1 MKKYF
6 IGILLLMIGLA
17 LTACSANHTNQI
29 ANQLQPTE
37 LIKVYNTIPPN
48 LAKRSKCSSPP
59 SIKIINAEKNEGD
72 HNFYTK
78 GGQLYITPKELVDSI
93 VIYMSDAFNRTG
105 IKTDN
110 NSTNIIEVSIE
121 KLKVWN
127 KMWVYNSNTQLKIVI
142 PEIKYTKIYDHSDTT
157 TNLYVTVAYDI
168 HEITWKII
176 NDPVIQDYLLCTNKA
191 ELGNNQAKKRLKQHP
206 EKG

>member
-6 IGILLLMIGLA
+6 IGFLLLMSGLA

-29 ANQLQPTE
+29 ADKLQPTE

-48 LAKRSKCSSPP
+48 LASRSKCSSPP
-59 SIKIINAEKNEGD
+59 SIKIINTEKNEGD

-78 GGQLYITPKELVDSI
+78 GGQLYITPKKLVDSI

-105 IKTDN
+105 IKTDS

-127 KMWVYNSNTQLKIVI
+127 NIYVFNSNTQLKIVI
-142 PEIKYTKIYDHSDTT
+142 PEIKYTKIYEHSDTT
-157 TNLYVTVAYDI
+157 PSGLYVVVAYDI

-176 NDPVIQDYLLCTNKA
+176 NDLVIQDYLLCTNK
-191 ELGNNQAKKRLKQHP
+191 
-206 EKG
+206 